1 MLISRHSVM
10 PGARAS
16 LMVDLALGFAAMMLA
31 ASTLR
36 SRFALLADS
45 VPELPLVLFG
55 AVVFTTTMA
64 MMYAVVGL
72 YRPKPISWFASAL
85 RTLVA
90 LVVGGYITALAMRLV
105 GDRGYIEQLVPGA
118 VAYLVI
124 GLLLERVAM
133 HLMRQVAPL
142 PRVLVVGTG
151 AEAQAVSADLRRPG
165 KTERHLIGF
174 FPTGG
179 APSGD
184 TVPGALDGE
193 RVFPAGESLLD
204 LVKRH
209 GVQEII
215 VAVKEQRGGGV
226 PMDDLLQC
234 RIRGIPVLD
243 MAAYSERTKGEVPID
258 SLKGSFLVYGD
269 GFVQGAARRAVKR
282 SFDIVSSSLL
292 IALTLP
298 LMLLTMLAI
307 RLDSPG
313 PLIYR
318 QERVGLGGR
327 SFWCVKFRSMRAD
340 AERDG
345 VARWAQ
351 KGDSRIT
358 RVGQFI
364 RKTRIDELPQLFS
377 VLMGEMSLVGP
388 RPERPTFVEK
398 LKSDIP
404 FYELRHSVKP
414 GITGWAQVRHHY
426 AGSLDDARRKTQ
438 FDLFYVKNNSLFLDV
453 VVLIE
458 TVSVVLFR
466 EGQ

>member
-1 MLISRHSVM
+1 MIIHRHSVL

-16 LMVDLALGFAAMMLA
+16 LIVDLVLGFAAMMLA

-36 SRFALLADS
+36 SRFVQIS
-45 VPELPLVLFG
+45 GTVPELPLVFFG
-55 AVVFTTTMA
+55 AAVFAAAMA
-64 MMYAVVGL
+64 TMYAVVGL
-72 YRPKPISWFASAL
+72 YRPKAISLPASAL
-85 RTLVA
+85 RTAVA
-90 LVVGGYITALAMRLV
+90 LVVGGYITALAMRLI

-118 VAYLVI
+118 IAYLVV
-124 GLLLERVAM
+124 GLLLERM
-133 HLMRQVAPL
+133 GMYLMREVAPL

-151 AEAQAVSADLRRPG
+151 ADAQLVAADLRRPG
-165 KTERHLIGF
+165 KTERKLVGF
-174 FPTGG
+174 FPTTSE
-179 APSGD
+179 PSGN
-184 TVPGALDGE
+184 TAPGALDGE
-193 RVFPAGESLLD
+193 RVFGGSETLLD
-204 LVKRH
+204 VVKRH
-209 GVQEII
+209 GIQEII
-215 VAVKEQRGGGV
+215 VAVREQRGGGV

-243 MAAYSERTKGEVPID
+243 MAAYVERTKGEVPID

-269 GFVQGAARRAVKR
+269 GFVQGTVRRTVKR
-282 SFDIVSSSLL
+282 AFDIVFSSIL

-307 RLDSPG
+307 RLDSQG

-327 SFWCVKFRSMRAD
+327 TFWCVKFRSMRAD

-377 VLMGEMSLVGP
+377 VLKGEMSLVGP
-388 RPERPTFVEK
+388 RPERPTFVEQ
-398 LKSDIP
+398 LKADIP

-414 GITGWAQVRHHY
+414 GLTGWAQVRHHY
-426 AGSLDDARRKTQ
+426 AGTLDDSRRKTQ
-438 FDLFYVKNNSLFLDV
+438 FDLYYVKNNSLVLDV
-453 VVLIE
+453 LVLIE
-458 TVSVVLFR
+458 TVSVVIFR

>member
-1 MLISRHSVM
+1 MIISRHSVM

-36 SRFALLADS
+36 SRFS
-45 VPELPLVLFG
+45 QISGTVPELPLVLFG
-55 AVVFTTTMA
+55 AAVFATTMA

-72 YRPKPISWFASAL
+72 YRPKPISLVASAV

-90 LVVGGYITALAMRLV
+90 LAVGGYITALAMRLV

-124 GLLLERVAM
+124 GLLLEHMAM
-133 HLMRQVAPL
+133 RLMRQVAPL

-174 FPTGG
+174 FPTGVSPTG
-179 APSGD
+179 E
-184 TVPGALDGE
+184 TEPGALDGE
-193 RVFPAGESLLD
+193 RVFGTDESLLD
-204 LVKRH
+204 LVQRH
-209 GVQEII
+209 GIQEII

-226 PMDDLLQC
+226 PMDELLQC

-269 GFVQGAARRAVKR
+269 GFVQGAMRRAVKR
-282 SFDIVSSSLL
+282 GFDIACSSLL

-298 LMLLTMLAI
+298 LMLLTMLVI

-358 RVGQFI
+358 RVGHFI

-377 VLMGEMSLVGP
+377 VLKGEMSLVGP

-398 LKSDIP
+398 LKTDIP